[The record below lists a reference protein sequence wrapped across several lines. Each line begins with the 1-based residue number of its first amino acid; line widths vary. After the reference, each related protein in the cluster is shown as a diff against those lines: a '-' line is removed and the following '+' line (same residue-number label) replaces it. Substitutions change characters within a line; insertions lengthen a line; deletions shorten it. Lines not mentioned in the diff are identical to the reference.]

1 MPANRIAVDANVM
14 VHALYRDAPQ
24 HANSRPFLERAQQ
37 GHLTLCFTSQTL
49 AEFFSIVTSAKR
61 VSDARTPKEAV
72 GAIQSI
78 LSLPGATLLPVPA
91 AVTSRWLDLFSR
103 HPVRAGAIFDLQLI
117 ATLMTNGVDRV
128 CPLNRPDF
136 EGFPGLRVMTP

>member
-1 MPANRIAVDANVM
+1 MPDDRIAVDANVL
-14 VHALYRDAPQ
+14 VYALYRDAPQ
-24 HANSRPFLERAQQ
+24 HATSRAFLERAQQ

-49 AEFFSIVTSAKR
+49 AEFFSIVTSARR
-61 VSDARTPKEAV
+61 VSDAKTPQEAV

-91 AVTSRWLDLFSR
+91 DVTSRWLDLLSR

-117 ATLMTNGVDRV
+117 ATIMANGVERI
-128 CPLNRPDF
+128 CTFNRQDF
-136 EGFPGLRVMTP
+136 EGFPGLQVLTP